1 MEELIATQRASKSE
15 LFTRSSS
22 IILVK
27 IWSERKSMIVYE
39 AKITS
44 IWNLEQAKDIK
55 KEMTASKNH
64 KNVLMTLYLIF
75 LFLLGME
82 PPER

>member
-1 MEELIATQRASKSE
+1 
-15 LFTRSSS
+15 
-22 IILVK
+22 
-27 IWSERKSMIVYE
+27 MIVYE